1 MVQDCS
7 HFFKGSLIVRSVL
20 VQRNYLKNT
29 LTDQRQSSILKK
41 SKLKHVFTIGV
52 SFEKRPLRVPHGTSA
67 NQGVAMREFILLFV
81 NGQEHRVSGTDT
93 FLTLSEFLRKRLCL
107 CGTKIVCSEGDC
119 GSCSTLCGRLSADQT
134 AFDYLSIDSCIRF
147 VFQLDCC
154 HIVTVE
160 GLATDD
166 QLHPVQ
172 EAMVKCHGSQCGF
185 CTPGFVMSM
194 AGILE
199 QNDAPTE
206 QDWRYGLSGN
216 LCRCT
221 GYSPILEAGSQLKG
235 CAGKNLNER
244 YPASEMIRSIDEA
257 SGGGVRVE
265 SKEAIVCCPDSLE
278 SATAFLAEHPDAEI
292 IAGATETG
300 VRFNKGLCS
309 AKVWLDLNG
318 VDELAGVSVDG
329 DDLVMGARATWTDLE
344 HVTRTHAKPFKEI
357 VDVFGSPQIRN
368 VATIGGNII
377 NASPIADSLP
387 FLVACDAVL
396 TLVSL
401 AGTRSVAIQDFF
413 LGYKQIDLKPGELLS
428 EIRVA
433 LPPADRKLRLYK
445 VSRRRDM
452 DISTF
457 TGAIWMDLDGDQI
470 KDVGI
475 SYGAVGPTVLRL
487 KETEAFLRGQTF
499 SLDTMSRAG
508 KVALAE
514 ISPISDVRGGQDFRN
529 RLAKNVLQKFFHEI
543 LTSSVESV
551 V

>member
-1 MVQDCS
+1 
-7 HFFKGSLIVRSVL
+7 
-20 VQRNYLKNT
+20 
-29 LTDQRQSSILKK
+29 
-41 SKLKHVFTIGV
+41 
-52 SFEKRPLRVPHGTSA
+52 
-67 NQGVAMREFILLFV
+67 MREFILLFV
-81 NGQEHRVSGTDT
+81 NGQEHRVSGTDA
-93 FLTLSEFLRKRLCL
+93 FLTLSDFLRKRLCL

-119 GSCSTLCGRLSADQT
+119 GSCSTLCGRLNADRSA
-134 AFDYLSIDSCIRF
+134 FEYLSIDSCIRF
-147 VFQLDCC
+147 VFQLDGC
-154 HIVTVE
+154 HIITVE
-160 GLATDD
+160 GLADGD

-199 QNDAPTE
+199 QNDSPSE
-206 QDWRYGLSGN
+206 DDWRYGLTGN

-221 GYSPILEAGSQLKG
+221 GYSPILEAGSRLKD
-235 CAGKNLNER
+235 CAGQNLNER
-244 YPASEMIRSIDEA
+244 YPAKDMIRAIKAA
-257 SGGGVRVE
+257 SEIGVQVE
-265 SKEAIVCCPDSLE
+265 SKEAMVCCPNSLAD
-278 SATAFLAEHPDAEI
+278 ATKFLAQQPDAEI

-318 VDELAGVSVDG
+318 VDELAGVRVDG
-329 DDLVMGARATWTDLE
+329 DDLVIGSRATWTDLE
-344 HVTRTHAKPFKEI
+344 QITRTHAKPFKEI

-387 FLVACDAVL
+387 FLVAGDAEL

-401 AGTRSVAIQDFF
+401 AGTRTVAILDFF
-413 LGYKQIDLKPGELLS
+413 QGYKKIDLKPGELLA
-428 EIRVA
+428 EIRMA
-433 LPPADRKLRLYK
+433 LPPENRRLRLYK

-470 KDVGI
+470 VDAGI

-487 KETEAFLRGQTF
+487 KETENFLRGQPFTI
-499 SLDTMSRAG
+499 DIMRRAG
-508 KVALAE
+508 EVALQE

-529 RLAKNVLQKFFHEI
+529 RLAKNVLQKFFYEI
-543 LTSSVESV
+543 QTPSVESMA
-551 V
+551 